1 MEKFSAYRDPGTGI
15 QPFLTPVPP
24 LGSDFLAKVTLP
36 IQYTLGIVR
45 TTLVL
50 VLLGLYVTLVSG
62 VCVIFAPIPQLHRIA
77 SHLLTAVIA
86 RVILLILG
94 FFWISVEEV
103 KRKRGRGQSIAEPW
117 NPRAGDIIVSNWVSW
132 IELLWLAIRFNP
144 IFVLPVSETMPQSTA
159 PVNPSPPIAH
169 TPGRTRT
176 GTKPANVQP
185 PRKADTFP
193 VAILGFQPISL
204 LTIVGLTGQVPPFG
218 YMNSSNSKPP
228 LSLESLRK
236 NADRP
241 IVIFPECTTS
251 NGRGLLRFAKVFRQ
265 EVPAKGYQVFV
276 MCVRYD
282 PPASMTPTPT
292 LSIPCSTFNP
302 LPHLFSLASSI
313 VPPTISIRLLAPSES
328 PSSPLFIVSEI
339 ITHSAFQD
347 DQLAEVSA
355 VLISQLGKLK
365 RIGMGWEDKA
375 RFLNFY
381 RDKRKL

>member
-1 MEKFSAYRDPGTGI
+1 
-15 QPFLTPVPP
+15 
-24 LGSDFLAKVTLP
+24 
-36 IQYTLGIVR
+36 
-45 TTLVL
+45 
-50 VLLGLYVTLVSG
+50 
-62 VCVIFAPIPQLHRIA
+62 
-77 SHLLTAVIA
+77 
-86 RVILLILG
+86 
-94 FFWISVEEV
+94 
-103 KRKRGRGQSIAEPW
+103 
-117 NPRAGDIIVSNWVSW
+117 
-132 IELLWLAIRFNP
+132 
-144 IFVLPVSETMPQSTA
+144 MPQSTA

-176 GTKPANVQP
+176 GTESANVQP
-185 PRKADTFP
+185 PHKADTFP